1 MRGQS
6 QTLASRACAR
16 LSVALLANALIK
28 AQHAFV
34 RVPRGA
40 DSHPSACAA
49 TPVSLPLPRGLEAFI
64 ATNTDETT
72 FLQKHAWG
80 GAAGELD
87 LDAKTATEVSIYICI
102 YNAVVAAI
110 VAVAVVV
117 AVAAVVCCRSRYGLE
132 SMPADG

>member
-6 QTLASRACAR
+6 QTLASRACAH

-72 FLQKHAWG
+72 FLQKHTWG

-87 LDAKTATEVSIYICI
+87 LDAKTATEVYISIYIYI
-102 YNAVVAAI
+102 MLLSLPLSLSQSLLLSLLSFV
-110 VAVAVVV
+110 VAVVMV
-117 AVAAVVCCRSRYGLE
+117 
-132 SMPADG
+132 

>member
-6 QTLASRACAR
+6 QTLASRACAH

-49 TPVSLPLPRGLEAFI
+49 TPVSLPLPRGLEAVI
-64 ATNTDETT
+64 ATSTDETT
-72 FLQKHAWG
+72 LLQKHTWG

-87 LDAKTATEVSIYICI
+87 LDAKTATEVSIYIYI
-102 YNAVVAAI
+102 YI
-110 VAVAVVV
+110 
-117 AVAAVVCCRSRYGLE
+117 
-132 SMPADG
+132 

>member
-6 QTLASRACAR
+6 QTLASRACAH

-72 FLQKHAWG
+72 FLQKHTWG

-87 LDAKTATEVSIYICI
+87 LDAKTATEVSIYIYTYI
-102 YNAVVAAI
+102 YIMLLSLPLSLSQSLLLSLLSFV
-110 VAVAVVV
+110 VAVVMV
-117 AVAAVVCCRSRYGLE
+117 
-132 SMPADG
+132 